1 MKELDTAKIHD
12 VEQYLEWYTNLSVE
26 EAQTVWSKLKKIVN
40 PGYSPRVLDEAAA
53 IDRFFTV
60 QGGYGGPDPNNS
72 QEAKWAKQRIENANK
87 LRQFLSFAE
96 EFEQPLYIGKWFDG
110 ELAYIHMGNPSKGF
124 VFCEPEK
131 YITRIPAKDYSDV
144 TPASL
149 RAALGSTRQEGDAA
163 LVPSDAENS
172 MTEVGLTEQLKA
184 HEDAMAELEQTLDD
198 TKNAKT
204 GELAEL
210 KAQMDAIKAELEA
223 KIEKRMAE
231 LNEKKRQMEEMKY
244 QLEGQIYL
252 LDSQIYAIR
261 CYAGEVVKFGKIR
274 SGKKAPDEEPI
285 VIHQKLRF
293 LDEDLGRLASLYS
306 IEWEDISMFESFL
319 KHSPIA
325 LDTFAPNERC
335 VVLVRLSRTG
345 KKIASDNNIPYQN
358 LLDTYDYYHGKT
370 VGIII
375 RNGENVW
382 LGWTDETRVH
392 IDDDLIIT
400 QAIKVDE
407 QPADTPDFIFE
418 SERERYIKKQR
429 EERKRILDGLVS
441 RTFVYNVL
449 QGIVDHSDML
459 PLPAGVKLSK
469 QSPYVQYAVADAW
482 LTDNRFGSFTDII
495 KRCNERITE
504 GDMLLTCQSLVPEH
518 WSDGRYVSAD
528 RPWDNSRGRG
538 EKNRTHDCSVDD
550 CKIYKAN
557 LVEFDAPIDMV
568 RYRYP
573 DKNIP
578 LKSEAWRFDEYPED
592 FKGAVVIER
601 YQTEPNRHVFLSVE
615 KSDVWYYG
623 RKADKPARANFEV
636 YDKEIINLTYMNSIW
651 LEWVINNKKLG
662 GWSVGGKAVD
672 YAYAIRYLKT
682 AMDFIKAREVE
693 EKALIDAENPEIC
706 KDADWPLQLSEW
718 KLEKKVRTITKHQA
732 KRFVKA
738 VLASK

>member
-1 MKELDTAKIHD
+1 MKELDTAKVHNI
-12 VEQYLEWYTNLSVE
+12 EQYLKWYTSLSAE
-26 EAQTVWSKLKKIVN
+26 EAQATGDRLKKVVN
-40 PGYSPRVLDEAAA
+40 PGYSPRVIDEAAA
-53 IDRFFTV
+53 IDRFFYV
-60 QGGYGGPDPNNS
+60 QGGYGGPNSNNS
-72 QEAKWAKQRIENANK
+72 REVKWVKQRVENADK
-87 LRQFLSFAE
+87 LRQFLAFAE

-110 ELAYIHMGNPSKGF
+110 ELAYVHMGNPSKGF

-131 YITRIPAKDYSDV
+131 YVTRIPAKDYSDV

-149 RAALGSTRQEGDAA
+149 RAALGSTRQEGGSSLISAG
-163 LVPSDAENS
+163 AENS
-172 MTEVGLTEQLKA
+172 MTEAGLTEQLKA
-184 HEDAMAELEQTLDD
+184 HEDAMAELEQALDD
-198 TKNAKT
+198 TKNART

-210 KAQMDAIKAELEA
+210 KAQMDAIKAELDA
-223 KIEKRMAE
+223 KKEQLMAE

-244 QLEGQIYL
+244 LLEGQIYL

-261 CYAGEVVKFGKIR
+261 CYAGEVVKFGKIL

-306 IEWEDISMFESFL
+306 IDWEDISMFESFL

-345 KKIASDNNIPYQN
+345 KQIARNNDIPYQN
-358 LLDTYDYYHGKT
+358 MLDTYDYYHGKT

-400 QAIKVDE
+400 QTITVDE
-407 QPADTPDFIFE
+407 QPADVPEFTFD
-418 SERERYIKKQR
+418 SERERYIKQQR
-429 EERKRILDGLVS
+429 EERQRILDGLVS

-449 QGIVDHSDML
+449 QGVVDHSDML
-459 PLPAGVKLSK
+459 PLPAGVKLAK
-469 QSPYVQYAVADAW
+469 QSPYVQFAVADTW

-495 KRCNERITE
+495 KRCNERISK
-504 GDMLLTCQSLVPEH
+504 GDMLLTCQSLVPER
-518 WSDGRYVSAD
+518 WSDGRYVSAN

-573 DKNIP
+573 DKDIP
-578 LKSEAWRFDEYPED
+578 YQTEAWRFDEKPD
-592 FKGAVVIER
+592 SFKGAEVTER
-601 YQTEPNRHVFLSVE
+601 YQTEPERHVFLSVE
-615 KSDVWYYG
+615 KSDAYYYD
-623 RKADKPARANFEV
+623 RRSDKPSRANFEV
-636 YDKEIINLTYMNSIW
+636 YPNEYINLTYMNSVW
-651 LEWVINNKKLG
+651 LEYVITNKSLG
-662 GWSVGGKAVD
+662 GWHIGGVAVD

-682 AMDFIKAREVE
+682 AMDYIRRREAE
-693 EKALIDAENPEIC
+693 EKELLDAVDPHIC
-706 KDADWPLQLSEW
+706 EDSEWPLKLSEW
-718 KLEKKVRTITKHQA
+718 KMTAGVRNITPYQA
-732 KRFVKA
+732 KRFA
-738 VLASK
+738 ASVQK

>member
-1 MKELDTAKIHD
+1 MKELDTAKVHNI
-12 VEQYLEWYTNLSVE
+12 EQYLKWYTSLSAE
-26 EAQTVWSKLKKIVN
+26 EAQAVGDRLKKVVN
-40 PGYSPRVLDEAAA
+40 PGYSPRVIDEAAA
-53 IDRFFTV
+53 IDRFFYV
-60 QGGYGGPDPNNS
+60 QGGYGGPNSNNS
-72 QEAKWAKQRIENANK
+72 REVKWVKQRVENADK
-87 LRQFLSFAE
+87 LRQFLAFAE

-110 ELAYIHMGNPSKGF
+110 ELAYVHMGNPSKGF

-131 YITRIPAKDYSDV
+131 YVTRIPAKDYSDV

-149 RAALGSTRQEGDAA
+149 RAALGSARQDGGGSLISAG
-163 LVPSDAENS
+163 AENS
-172 MTEVGLTEQLKA
+172 MTEADLTEQLKA
-184 HEDAMAELEQTLDD
+184 HEDAMAELEQALDD
-198 TKNAKT
+198 TKNART

-210 KAQMDAIKAELEA
+210 KAQMDAIKAELDA
-223 KIEKRMAE
+223 KKEQLMAE

-244 QLEGQIYL
+244 LLEGQIYL

-261 CYAGEVVKFGKIR
+261 CYAGEVVKFGKIL

-306 IEWEDISMFESFL
+306 IDWEDISMFESFL

-345 KKIASDNNIPYQN
+345 KQIARNNDIPYQN
-358 LLDTYDYYHGKT
+358 MLDTYDYYHGKT

-400 QAIKVDE
+400 QTITVDE
-407 QPADTPDFIFE
+407 QPADVPEFTFD
-418 SERERYIKKQR
+418 SERERYIKQQR
-429 EERKRILDGLVS
+429 EERQRILDGLVS

-449 QGIVDHSDML
+449 QGVVDHSDML
-459 PLPAGVKLSK
+459 PLPAGVKLAK
-469 QSPYVQYAVADAW
+469 QSPYVQFAVADTW

-495 KRCNERITE
+495 KRCNERISE
-504 GDMLLTCQSLVPEH
+504 GDMLLTCQSLVPER
-518 WSDGRYVSAD
+518 WSDGRYVSAN

-573 DKNIP
+573 DKDIP
-578 LKSEAWRFDEYPED
+578 YQTEAWRFDENPD
-592 FKGAVVIER
+592 SFKGAEVTER
-601 YQTEPNRHVFLSVE
+601 YQTEPERHVFLSVE
-615 KSDVWYYG
+615 KSDAYYYD
-623 RKADKPARANFEV
+623 RKADKPSRANFEV
-636 YDKEIINLTYMNSIW
+636 YGSEIINLTYMNSIW

-682 AMDFIKAREVE
+682 AMDFIRTREVE
-693 EKALIDAENPEIC
+693 EKALIDAENPDVC
-706 KDADWPLQLSEW
+706 KDTNWPLKLSEW
-718 KLEKKVRTITKHQA
+718 KLDKKVRTITPHQA
-732 KRFVKA
+732 KRFVKSI
-738 VLASK
+738 LSSK

>member
-1 MKELDTAKIHD
+1 MKELDTAKVHNI
-12 VEQYLEWYTNLSVE
+12 EQYLKWYTSLSAE
-26 EAQTVWSKLKKIVN
+26 EAQAVGDRLKKVVN
-40 PGYSPRVLDEAAA
+40 PGYSPRVIDEAAA
-53 IDRFFTV
+53 IDRFFYV
-60 QGGYGGPDPNNS
+60 QGGYGGPNSNNS
-72 QEAKWAKQRIENANK
+72 REVKWVKQRVENADK
-87 LRQFLSFAE
+87 LRQFLAFAE

-131 YITRIPAKDYSDV
+131 YVTRIPAKDYSDV

-149 RAALGSTRQEGDAA
+149 RAALGSTRQEGGSSLISAG
-163 LVPSDAENS
+163 AENS
-172 MTEVGLTEQLKA
+172 MTEAGLTEQLKA
-184 HEDAMAELEQTLDD
+184 HEDAMAELEQALDD
-198 TKNAKT
+198 TKNART

-210 KAQMDAIKAELEA
+210 KAQMDAIKAELDA
-223 KIEKRMAE
+223 KKEQLMAE

-244 QLEGQIYL
+244 LLEGQIYL

-261 CYAGEVVKFGKIR
+261 CYAGEVVKFGKIL

-306 IEWEDISMFESFL
+306 IDWEDISMFESFL

-345 KKIASDNNIPYQN
+345 KQIARNNDIPYQN
-358 LLDTYDYYHGKT
+358 MLDTYDYYHGKT

-400 QAIKVDE
+400 QTITVDE
-407 QPADTPDFIFE
+407 QPADVPEFTFD
-418 SERERYIKKQR
+418 SERERYIKQQR
-429 EERKRILDGLVS
+429 EERQRILDGLVS

-449 QGIVDHSDML
+449 QGVVDHSDML
-459 PLPAGVKLSK
+459 PLPAGVKLAK
-469 QSPYVQYAVADAW
+469 QSPYVQFAVADTW

-495 KRCNERITE
+495 KRCNERISE
-504 GDMLLTCQSLVPEH
+504 GDMLLTCQSLVPER
-518 WSDGRYVSAD
+518 WSDGRYVSAN

-573 DKNIP
+573 DKDIP
-578 LKSEAWRFDEYPED
+578 YQTEAWRFDENPD
-592 FKGAVVIER
+592 SFKGAEVTER
-601 YQTEPNRHVFLSVE
+601 YQAEPERHVFLSVE
-615 KSDVWYYG
+615 KSDAYYYD
-623 RKADKPARANFEV
+623 RKADKPSRANFEV
-636 YDKEIINLTYMNSIW
+636 YGSEIINLTYMNSIW

-682 AMDFIKAREVE
+682 AMDFIRTREVE
-693 EKALIDAENPEIC
+693 EKALIDAENPDVC
-706 KDADWPLQLSEW
+706 KDTNWPLKLSEW
-718 KLEKKVRTITKHQA
+718 KLDKKVRTITPHQA
-732 KRFVKA
+732 KRFVKSI
-738 VLASK
+738 LSSK